1 MRLIAFGPALLGA
14 AAALGLA
21 ACGEASKPKT
31 AEHVALVKY
40 CKSDGGKEK
49 DCECAAD
56 KTDELLEQNLITPKM
71 YEALVLQAQ
80 GKIEESD
87 AIMET
92 MDIHQK
98 FAQVTAVGDAS
109 AACAG
114 SAS

>member
-1 MRLIAFGPALLGA
+1 MRLIAFGPALLGVV
-14 AAALGLA
+14 AALGLA

-40 CKSDGGKEK
+40 CKADGGKEK

-56 KTDELLEQNLITPKM
+56 KTDDLLAQELITPKM

-87 AIMET
+87 AIMES

-114 SAS
+114 PAS